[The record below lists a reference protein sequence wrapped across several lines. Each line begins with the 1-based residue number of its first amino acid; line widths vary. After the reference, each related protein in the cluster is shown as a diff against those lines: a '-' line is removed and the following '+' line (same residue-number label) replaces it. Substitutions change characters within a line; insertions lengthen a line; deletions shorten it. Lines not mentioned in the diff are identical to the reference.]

1 MLERR
6 EGGVAPPGAAWVSVV
21 ARREGGQVLIEVMLM
36 LPIFLLLVFTVM
48 EIGHLAFRTILL
60 HHAAYE
66 VARVGSLTAY
76 PVKAATSCKSP
87 NLNKGAMDKV
97 RSQMLAK
104 SKGNYFAAPHQFA
117 DPQDG
122 CNNYDLVVML
132 FDDVP
137 MIFPMTG
144 LILGNANGRRAR
156 RLVAAVRMPI
166 ERPLFGGRS

>member
-1 MLERR
+1 MRSRISL
-6 EGGVAPPGAAWVSVV
+6 GAGPT
-21 ARREGGQVLIEVMLM
+21 RGQVLIEVLLM

-66 VARVGSLTAY
+66 VARIGSLTAY
-76 PVKAATSCKSP
+76 PVKAGTGCGAP
-87 NLNKGAMDKV
+87 NLNKGAMDTV
-97 RSQMLAK
+97 RGRILSG
-104 SKGNYFAAPHQFA
+104 SKGTYFASPHPFS

-122 CNNYDLVVML
+122 CVNYDLVVTL

-144 LILGNANGRRAR
+144 IILGNTRGRSAR
-156 RLVAAVRMPI
+156 RLTAAVRMPV
-166 ERPLFGGRS
+166 ERPLFGGS

>member
-1 MLERR
+1 MG
-6 EGGVAPPGAAWVSVV
+6 EG
-21 ARREGGQVLIEVMLM
+21 RGQVLIEVLLM

-76 PVKAATSCKSP
+76 PVAASP
-87 NLNKGAMDKV
+87 FCRAPALNAGAMNGVRRKILA
-97 RSQMLAK
+97 RSQGDYRAM
-104 SKGNYFAAPHQFA
+104 PHRFD

-122 CNNYDLVVML
+122 CRNYDLVVTL
-132 FDDVP
+132 VDDVP

-144 LILGNANGRRAR
+144 LLLSNEQRVGGVVVGRRRESRGFR
-156 RLVAAVRMPI
+156 RLTATVRMPI

>member
-1 MLERR
+1 MGGDALSRLR
-6 EGGVAPPGAAWVSVV
+6 EGSKRP
-21 ARREGGQVLIEVMLM
+21 RGQVLVEVLLM

-48 EIGHLAFRTILL
+48 EIGHLAFRTIML

-76 PVKAATSCKSP
+76 AVKAQQTCVGP
-87 NLNKGAMDKV
+87 NLKKGTMDGV
-97 RSQMLAK
+97 RGKILK
-104 SKGNYFAAPHQFA
+104 RSKGSYKAEPHPFS

-122 CNNYDLVVML
+122 CQNYDLVVTL
-132 FDDVP
+132 FEDVS

-144 LILGNANGRRAR
+144 LVLGNTKGRRAR
-156 RLVAAVRMPI
+156 RLSAQVRMPI